1 MALKVK
7 EKKWKVFLKTGLPV
21 SFLLFSQLFAG
32 CSVKKPES
40 PTWDINVILPLMNK
54 TYRMPKIA
62 EDEEYLSIIGDILF
76 FSLRDTL
83 SGLRVADN
91 LTIDPNTKEYSKEL
105 GPVRISG
112 AQADPVNVR
121 LTEVN
126 PSLGQFQGASTSIDP
141 FTFPP
146 LEKKS
151 RFSTFDSV
159 TVDSGYFRIELINH
173 FPFPVENMVISVNDS
188 TSGITVGE
196 LNFAGLIGPEE
207 EVIDSL
213 DLGGKTI
220 HHIQIMEISGRTPG
234 TNGDSVYIDTLTQMI
249 DLLASISTLKVSEA
263 LAQIPSQTITKNDS
277 IEVES
282 DNLIQEAVIKE
293 GSVHF
298 YLYNELN
305 LSGQAT
311 LTLLDFS
318 REGSSFSHSWHIPAN
333 NSISDD
339 IPLDGYI
346 FRPISLDKP
355 QFIRFRVVVETEDTG
370 EEKVYVSSSQEIKG
384 NVESSRII
392 LSRFAGMLEPTRIRM
407 EPEELLIDLPKGLKA
422 ISLSSVRMDLEV
434 KNGVNFPLELDSL
447 CLQGYD
453 EGSIPLEELTIPQG
467 QEYIPPEA
475 EGTIQFDSTNSNIVP
490 FVNSLPRKIE
500 TKGSIV
506 VGDGEYD
513 GDAES
518 SDTVLIS
525 YHIWSPLELILQP
538 QTIEGGT
545 TRVEIGEDTRD
556 FVEDNL
562 KSGAIIAQVVNH
574 LPLGASVTFYFDPD
588 STNLDS
594 GASLIIPTPPD
605 SLDLKPGHTDRSGIV
620 DRAVK
625 SALSIHLSHQ
635 DLQVFRDS
643 LIFLRTKVEIPGTQG
658 KPIKICPGDY
668 LKITARLEVGAKVGK
683 D

>member
-1 MALKVK
+1 M
-7 EKKWKVFLKTGLPV
+7 WKNFLKIVLLI
-21 SFLLFSQLFAG
+21 SFLLFFQLFTG

-40 PTWDINVILPLMNK
+40 PTWDINVILPLMNE
-54 TYRMPKIA
+54 TYSMLKIA
-62 EDEEYLSIIGDILF
+62 EDEEYLSLLGDILF

-105 GPVRISG
+105 GSVRISG
-112 AQADPVNVR
+112 GEADPVNVK

-126 PSLGQFQGASTSIDP
+126 PSLGQFQGMSIPIDP

-146 LEKKS
+146 LEKKT
-151 RFSTFDSV
+151 RFSTFDYV
-159 TVDSGYFRIELINH
+159 TVDSGYFRVKIINH

-196 LNFAGLIGPEE
+196 LNFAGLIDPGEE
-207 EVIDSL
+207 TIDSL
-213 DLGGKTI
+213 DLTGKTI
-220 HHIQIMEISGRTPG
+220 HPVQILGLSGRTPG
-234 TNGDSVYIDTLTQMI
+234 TNGNSVYIDTLTQRI
-249 DLLASISTLKVSEA
+249 DLLASISNLKVSEA

-333 NSISDD
+333 DSISDD

-355 QFIRFRVVVETEDTG
+355 QVIRFRVVVGTDDTG
-370 EEKVYVSSSQEIKG
+370 EEKVSVSRSQEISG
-384 NVESSRII
+384 NVESSQII
-392 LSRFAGMLEPTRIRM
+392 LSRFTGMLEPTRIRM

-422 ISLSSVRMDLEV
+422 ISLSSVRMNLEV

-500 TKGSIV
+500 TGGSIL
-506 VGDGEYD
+506 VGDVENVDYQ

-518 SDTVLIS
+518 SDTVLIG

-562 KSGAIIAQVVNH
+562 KSGAIIAQVENH
-574 LPLGASVTFYFDPD
+574 LPLGAAVTFYFDPD

-594 GASLIIPTPPD
+594 EASLIIPTAPD
-605 SLDLKPGHTDRSGIV
+605 SLDLKPGHTDGSGIV
-620 DRAVK
+620 DRAVE
-625 SALSIHLSHQ
+625 SALSIHLSHR
-635 DLQVFRDS
+635 DLQVFQDS

-668 LKITARLEVGAKVGK
+668 LKITARLEVGAKVGE

>member
-1 MALKVK
+1 VALEVK

-21 SFLLFSQLFAG
+21 SFLLFFQLFTA

-40 PTWDINVILPLMNK
+40 PTWDINVILPLMNE
-54 TYRMPKIA
+54 TYSMLKIA
-62 EDEEYLSIIGDILF
+62 EDEEYLSLLGDILF

-112 AQADPVNVR
+112 GEADPVNVK

-126 PSLGQFQGASTSIDP
+126 PSLGQFQGMSIPIDP

-146 LEKKS
+146 LEKKT
-151 RFSTFDSV
+151 RFSTFDYV
-159 TVDSGYFRIELINH
+159 TVDSGYFRVKLINH

-196 LNFAGLIGPEE
+196 LNFAGLIDPGEE
-207 EVIDSL
+207 AIDSL
-213 DLGGKTI
+213 DLTGKTI
-220 HHIQIMEISGRTPG
+220 HPVQILGLSGRTPG
-234 TNGDSVYIDTLTQMI
+234 TNGNSVYIDTLTQRI
-249 DLLASISTLKVSEA
+249 DLLASISNLKVSEA
-263 LAQIPSQTITKNDS
+263 FAQIPSQTITKNDS

-293 GSVHF
+293 GLVRF
-298 YLYNELN
+298 N
-305 LSGQAT
+305 LTNDLSLGGQAT

-333 NSISDD
+333 DSISDD

-355 QFIRFRVVVETEDTG
+355 QVIRFRVVVETDDTG
-370 EEKVYVSSSQEIKG
+370 EEKVSVSRSQEISG
-384 NVESSRII
+384 NVESSQII

-407 EPEELLIDLPKGLKA
+407 EAEELLIDLPEGLKA
-422 ISLSSVRMDLEV
+422 ISLSTVRMDLEV
-434 KNGVNFPLELDSL
+434 KNGVNFPLTLDSL
-447 CLQGYD
+447 SLQGYD
-453 EGSIPLEELTIPQG
+453 EGGSPLEELTVPQG
-467 QEYIPPEA
+467 QEYVPPEA
-475 EGTIQFDSTNSNIVP
+475 EETIQFDSTNSNIVL

-500 TKGSIV
+500 TGGGIL
-506 VGDGEYD
+506 VGDGIFQ
-513 GDAES
+513 GNAEDT
-518 SDTVLIS
+518 DTVLIS

-562 KSGAIIAQVVNH
+562 ESGAIIAQVENH
-574 LPLGASVTFYFDPD
+574 LPLGASVSFYFDPD

-605 SLDLKPGHTDRSGIV
+605 SLDLKPGRTDESGLV
-620 DRAVK
+620 YEAVISK
-625 SALSIHLSHQ
+625 LSVHIDS
-635 DLQVFRDS
+635 LQVFRNP
-643 LIFLRTKVEIPGTQG
+643 LLFLRTKVEIPGTQG